1 MKGAIMQPYFFPYI
15 GYYQLVYEVE
25 KFVFLDDVTFIKQGF
40 INRNSILLGGKR
52 HEFSIPVSKISSYRL
67 INDHQYLNDQSKFIK
82 LIEQAYKKSPFFYD
96 VMPFVEAVIKDK
108 NNNVSQKNSKS
119 ITAVF
124 NYLGLQR
131 DFSYSSCENYEQPL
145 KGQDRVIALCS
156 MLGIDKYR
164 NSIGGQSLYSQ
175 EIFSA
180 AGIELKFIRS
190 NIKTYSQGKNNFISH
205 LSIIDVL
212 MHCDKQEIINML
224 EAYELVD

>member
-131 DFSYSSCENYEQPL
+131 DFSYSSCENYEQQL